1 MWSEVERDVNKQPHN
16 ILSSLNAMISDL
28 MAKLDR
34 DVVIHV
40 CKRFRSCILADMEA
54 TGVFIK

>member
-1 MWSEVERDVNKQPHN
+1 MWSEVEREVNKQLHN
-16 ILSSLNAMISDL
+16 TQASLKTMISDV

-40 CKRFRSCILADMEA
+40 CKRFRSFIGADMEA